1 MILVSRNRDYLSHFS
16 LIFETTR
23 KLPIVFLRLVFGKV
37 GVDGVNGPRRETDV
51 RYESDLKMVLK
62 GLRYK

>member
-37 GVDGVNGPRRETDV
+37 GVDGVNGTRQEMDV

>member
-23 KLPIVFLRLVFGKV
+23 KLPIVFFCLVFGKV
-37 GVDGVNGPRRETDV
+37 GVDGVNGPRREMDV

>member
-37 GVDGVNGPRRETDV
+37 GVDGVNGPRQEMDV

>member
-37 GVDGVNGPRRETDV
+37 GVDGVNGPQREMDV

>member
-37 GVDGVNGPRRETDV
+37 GVDGVNRPRREMDV
-51 RYESDLKMVLK
+51 RDESDLKMVLK

>member
-37 GVDGVNGPRRETDV
+37 GVDRVNGPRREMDV

>member
-37 GVDGVNGPRRETDV
+37 GVDGVNGPRREMDV

>member
-1 MILVSRNRDYLSHFS
+1 MILVSRNRANLSHFS

-37 GVDGVNGPRRETDV
+37 GVDGVNGRRREMDV

>member
-1 MILVSRNRDYLSHFS
+1 M
-16 LIFETTR
+16 IFETTR

-37 GVDGVNGPRRETDV
+37 GVDGVNGTRQEMDV

>member
-37 GVDGVNGPRRETDV
+37 GVGGVNGPRREMDV